1 MSDVIDGK
9 EPEEIKVCETEI
21 RAWFAEQLARKDANG
36 RQIRHSQLASEL
48 GVHQTTVSRNAGRMQ
63 RGEPFAV
70 NFHKLLRELLVKQQ
84 QEEQKQ
90 RRLKAERDAES
101 ARIEKAR
108 LVQEEAERIETAR
121 RIAAEKVARKAALRR
136 QQEWER
142 QENVREK
149 LAPYIELLQAEGVLD
164 QGDFSLYGDAIELVE
179 HGDDVSI
186 NYDTVGLAAVALAPD
201 EYSFDCGLTAAELRA
216 GHTAKERLQRWAVP
230 AGHPRPNRIGIRPAY
245 FVPCVQYPD
254 AEHFYGEDFAEIQEW
269 SRLAA
274 ECAHLASGHLPKFVS
289 PEDVNKF
296 EELIHLESASRY
308 TFEGSVLHED
318 LEDRLKSLRRR
329 SVLPAI
335 GEHLSGAI
343 PLVIKTLL
351 WLAPAAAAFICI
363 YFYGTSAW
371 ESMKSLGSTLA
382 SVGMA
387 AVAWIDHW
395 KWVVFS
401 VLAAVAGVVLA
412 IWWVWPK
419 DSDRNGS
426 FAGRLIIVIGI
437 IVIAVI
443 GVWLSEQLSTLLNTN
458 KELLD
463 KFAEAFTPGPY
474 APNIS

>member
-1 MSDVIDGK
+1 MSDAIDGK
-9 EPEEIKVCETEI
+9 EPEEIKVSEDEI
-21 RAWFAEQLARKDANG
+21 RAWFAEQLAREDTAG
-36 RQIRHSQLASEL
+36 RPVRQRQLALEL
-48 GVHQTTVSRNAGRMQ
+48 EVNQSTISRNAGYLR
-63 RGEPFAV
+63 RGEPLAV
-70 NFHKLLRELLVKQQ
+70 NFRELLRELLVNRRQEDRRQQ
-84 QEEQKQ
+84 HV
-90 RRLKAERDAES
+90 KAERYAEA
-101 ARIEKAR
+101 ARIEKERLAR
-108 LVQEEAERIETAR
+108 EEAERIEAAR
-121 RIAAEKVARKAALRR
+121 RIAADKAERKAELRLQLDR
-136 QQEWER
+136 ER
-142 QENVREK
+142 QEKVREA
-149 LAPYIELLQAEGVLD
+149 LAPYIKMLQEEGVLD

-186 NYDTVGLAAVALAPD
+186 NYDTMGLAAVALAPD
-201 EYSFDCGLTAAELRA
+201 EYLFGCDLTAAELRA
-216 GHTAKERLQRWAVP
+216 GRTAKERLQRWAVP
-230 AGHPRPNRIGIRPAY
+230 AGHPRPNRIGDRPAY
-245 FVPCVQYPD
+245 FVPRIQYPD

-269 SRLAA
+269 NRLVA
-274 ECAHLASGHLPKFVS
+274 ECAHLASGHLPKFISLEKVS
-289 PEDVNKF
+289 KF
-296 EELIHLESASRY
+296 EKLIHLESASRY

-351 WLAPAAAAFICI
+351 WLVLAAAAFICI

-371 ESMKSLGSTLA
+371 ESMKFLGSTLA

-395 KWVVFS
+395 KWVGFS
-401 VLAAVAGVVLA
+401 VVVAVTGVVLTVR
-412 IWWVWPK
+412 WVWPK

-443 GVWLSEQLSTLLNTN
+443 GVWLSEQLSTLLTTN

-474 APNIS
+474 APSIS

>member
-1 MSDVIDGK
+1 MSDAIDGK
-9 EPEEIKVCETEI
+9 EPEEIKVSEYEI
-21 RAWFAEQLARKDANG
+21 RAWFAGQLTRKDATG

-70 NFHKLLRELLVKQQ
+70 NFHKLLRELLVKQR

-254 AEHFYGEDFAEIQEW
+254 TEHFYGEDFAEIQEW

-289 PEDVNKF
+289 PEKVSKF
-296 EELIHLESASRY
+296 EKLIHLEHSSRY
-308 TFEGSVLHED
+308 TFEGSILHED
-318 LEDRLKSLRRR
+318 VEDRLRSLRHR

-335 GEHLSGAI
+335 GKYISDMI
-343 PLVIKTLL
+343 PLVIKTLCL
-351 WLAPAAAAFICI
+351 LAVVAASFISI
-363 YFYGTSAW
+363 YLYGPSAW
-371 ESMKSLGSTLA
+371 ESMKFLGSMLA

-395 KWVVFS
+395 KWVGFS
-401 VLAAVAGVVLA
+401 LLSAFAGVVLTV
-412 IWWVWPK
+412 WWVSPK
-419 DSDRNGS
+419 VGDRDGDL
-426 FAGRLIIVIGI
+426 AKRLFIVFIAI
-437 IVIAVI
+437 LVIVVIAL
-443 GVWLSEQLSTLLNTN
+443 GAWWLEQFLKFLTRMQNLL
-458 KELLD
+458 L
-463 KFAEAFTPGPY
+463 
-474 APNIS
+474 ISQGL